1 MADPSPPTQPLD
13 WDDLRFALAVAE
25 AGSLNAAAQALGVRH
40 STVLRRLDALE
51 ARLGT
56 RLFDRLRSGYR
67 PTDAGELLAEHA
79 RRVRPEIDALQ
90 RRLVGRDLEPSGSLR
105 LNTSYIAML
114 YLLPQAL
121 AGFARAHPRIEV
133 EVAEASA
140 LVDLSRRDAD
150 VALRLSR
157 QVPEHLVGRRLGE
170 VDFAFYA
177 ARGATDLPQQVTPLP
192 TLLAEGRFIGFE
204 RDRSARFFECWAL
217 QHLPP
222 ERIVFR
228 VDIFQSVL
236 AMTRTGLGLGLLP
249 HFVEAAEPGLLRVSE
264 PIPALRTP
272 LWLLTHPDLRG
283 VARLQAFT
291 RHLAAAIT
299 PQLRRSGAGADPG
312 DGPGA
317 DPGP

>member
-1 MADPSPPTQPLD
+1 MPEPTPSPQPLD

-25 AGSLNAAAQALGVRH
+25 AGSLNAAAQTLGVRH

-51 ARLGT
+51 ARLGS
-56 RLFDRLRSGYR
+56 RLFDRLRAGYR
-67 PTDAGELLAEHA
+67 PTEAGELLAEHA

-90 RRLVGRDLEPSGSLR
+90 RRLVGRDLEPSGSIR

-121 AGFARAHPRIEV
+121 ASFARAHPRIEV

-157 QVPEHLVGRRLGE
+157 QVPEHLVGRHLGD

-177 ARGATDLPQQVTPLP
+177 VRGAPGLPQQVTPLEQ
-192 TLLAEGRFIGFE
+192 LKAEGRFIGFE
-204 RDRSARFFECWAL
+204 RDHSARFFERWML
-217 QHLPP
+217 QQLAP
-222 ERIVFR
+222 ERIVLR
-228 VDIFQSVL
+228 VDIFQSVV
-236 AMTRTGLGLGLLP
+236 AMVRTGLGLGLLP
-249 HFVEAAEPGLLRVSE
+249 HFVEPAEPGLLRVSE

-291 RHLAAAIT
+291 RHLAEAVTPRLRAA
-299 PQLRRSGAGADPG
+299 R
-312 DGPGA
+312 
-317 DPGP
+317 PGP

>member
-1 MADPSPPTQPLD
+1 VSPLPPASQALD
-13 WDDLRFALAVAE
+13 WDDLRFALAVAD
-25 AGSLNAAAQALGVRH
+25 AGSLNAAAQTLGVRH
-40 STVLRRLDALE
+40 STVLRRLDGLE

-56 RLFDRLRSGYR
+56 RLFDRLRAGYR
-67 PTDAGELLAEHA
+67 ATEAGELLAEQA
-79 RRVRPEIDALQ
+79 RRMRPEIDALE

-121 AGFARAHPRIEV
+121 ASFARAHPRIEV

-157 QVPEHLVGRRLGE
+157 QVPEHLVGRHLGD

-177 ARGATDLPQQVTPLP
+177 VRGAPDLPQRVTALD

-204 RDRSARFFECWAL
+204 RDHSARFFERWMRQEVDPA
-217 QHLPP
+217 
-222 ERIVFR
+222 RVVFR
-228 VDIFQSVL
+228 VDIFQSVV

-249 HFVEAAEPGLLRVSE
+249 HFVETAEPDLLRVSE

-291 RHLAAAIT
+291 RHLAETIT
-299 PQLRRSGAGADPG
+299 PQLRSAR
-312 DGPGA
+312 
-317 DPGP
+317 PGP